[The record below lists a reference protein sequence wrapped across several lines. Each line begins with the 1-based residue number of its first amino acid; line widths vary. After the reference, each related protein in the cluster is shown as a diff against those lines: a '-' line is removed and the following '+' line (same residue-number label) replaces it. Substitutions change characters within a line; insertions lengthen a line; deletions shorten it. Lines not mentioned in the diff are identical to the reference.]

1 MATYTDLHNKIKET
15 ITVDYKD
22 RVTTQPVKFLNG
34 KNEYWGTLKGEISAE
49 NISINGGVLE
59 NVTIINPKLEG
70 SFNLPEGVDL
80 VQTAKDIAAISNDL
94 IQTRQNLA
102 DELTARYHFD
112 KIESETR
119 ASADIELKEA
129 IKNAA
134 ISVNNVNDTL
144 RKEFEDADKTLSVHF
159 EGITDKLS
167 NSFEEADKNIK
178 DSLKTITNQL
188 SDDIISVRMDLGK
201 ETFTR
206 GSADKQL
213 DEKINQV
220 DINSNLRDLEL
231 ADDLLKYSNQAK
243 KELSETKDT
252 LLSAIEKD
260 RHYIINFGENGIKT
274 TDTFPF
280 NSKDFAVNIYD
291 ATVVDGMVKYTNNS
305 GIHSIGEVTKDANGG
320 IILKTFAKFTTSDL
334 SEALYTNWLYEFES
348 KKCTINATKGF
359 TITVDGE
366 RDDLSDLKFVLKP
379 VRTLYRKLT
388 VKGEMI
394 GKVLNA
400 FPESTD
406 NETLSGQLYIDTA
419 NTELDAFNEFKNV
432 NFNKEDQ
439 KVNEKATERITYLGD
454 NKFKL
459 EKNIDIYEYISLL
472 DDTSKEHFGKIYSYR
487 NGLSGITFVDGVVDQ
502 INIDIDDSI
511 YALKAVDNFKAVIKQ
526 DDKTIYQVSAIVEDT
541 NAQIEYS
548 KISNKYGYDFVE
560 FNDEGEVIPCGRVI
574 PEQYNKTLDKYQDF
588 EAVQVDIS
596 KVMQIEAFKKNY
608 ILKKAVDKD
617 TCWAITDIDNIT
629 ENVLDIVFNISN
641 VLIKVTSKNGDI
653 IRKTFSVKADTP
665 IISNPEEAYV
675 ILGKDTSVD
684 LTIFDNRTEAPGG
697 VYEAI
702 IEPENI
708 STNEQ
713 LIDNINVDISTT
725 GLFKIK
731 IPSRTTDDISREFSV
746 VIKPKCLID
755 RLIEIVFVDD
765 NNQPVQIFN
774 NRHERLFIP
783 TNKWTTLQLNEINY
797 NKFFVKDMDEGE
809 QEFEFNEI
817 KATLKEE
824 ISNRISSDELIQQ
837 NLDDYKQSVKD
848 KFISVDSNI
857 SYLSDEISTN
867 WEATCLSTNN
877 LCVALSDEID
887 RAILKENNLCSEI
900 GYLSNQVSSISSY
913 LSDAISLNDADIK
926 YLSDEISANML
937 STELS
942 VSNLDGKINELS
954 THHANHYDKTFVE
967 TESLSGPDKIF
978 DSLKIIDC
986 DNTNDKYKLIFKDGT
1001 LVLEKL
1007 S

>member
-1 MATYTDLHNKIKET
+1 
-15 ITVDYKD
+15 
-22 RVTTQPVKFLNG
+22 
-34 KNEYWGTLKGEISAE
+34 
-49 NISINGGVLE
+49 
-59 NVTIINPKLEG
+59 
-70 SFNLPEGVDL
+70 
-80 VQTAKDIAAISNDL
+80 
-94 IQTRQNLA
+94 
-102 DELTARYHFD
+102 
-112 KIESETR
+112 
-119 ASADIELKEA
+119 
-129 IKNAA
+129 
-134 ISVNNVNDTL
+134 
-144 RKEFEDADKTLSVHF
+144 
-159 EGITDKLS
+159 
-167 NSFEEADKNIK
+167 
-178 DSLKTITNQL
+178 
-188 SDDIISVRMDLGK
+188 
-201 ETFTR
+201 
-206 GSADKQL
+206 
-213 DEKINQV
+213 
-220 DINSNLRDLEL
+220 
-231 ADDLLKYSNQAK
+231 
-243 KELSETKDT
+243 
-252 LLSAIEKD
+252 
-260 RHYIINFGENGIKT
+260 
-274 TDTFPF
+274 
-280 NSKDFAVNIYD
+280 
-291 ATVVDGMVKYTNNS
+291 MVKYTNNS
-305 GIHSIGEVTKDANGG
+305 GIHNIGEVTKDANGG

-334 SEALYTNWLYEFES
+334 SEALYTNWLYKFES

-548 KISNKYGYDFVE
+548 KISNKYGYNFVE

-574 PEQYNKTLDKYQDF
+574 PEQYNKTLDKYQ
-588 EAVQVDIS
+588 
-596 KVMQIEAFKKNY
+596 EAFKKNY

-684 LTIFDNRTEAPGG
+684 LTTFDNRTEAPGG

-817 KATLKEE
+817 KATIREE

-837 NLDDYKQSVKD
+837 NLDDHKQSVKD

-867 WEATCLSTNN
+867 WEATSLSANN
-877 LCVALSDEID
+877 LCVALSNEID
-887 RAILKENNLCSEI
+887 RAILKENNICSEI
-900 GYLSNQVSSISSY
+900 DYLSNQVSSISSY
-913 LSDAISLNDADIK
+913 LSDEISLNDADIK

-942 VSNLDGKINELS
+942 VSNLDGRINELS
-954 THHANHYDKTFVE
+954 TYHANHYDKTFVE